1 MEKDFYDKA
10 TKIGIFIYIIMI
22 TTIIFLIL
30 SALIKY
36 TKLTNEWEEKAKK
49 YDEISN
55 NIEIKKE
62 D

>member
-1 MEKDFYDKA
+1 MENDFYDKA
-10 TKIGIFIYIIMI
+10 TKIGIFVSIIMVI
-22 TTIIFLIL
+22 AIIFLIL
-30 SALIKY
+30 SVLIKY
-36 TKLTNEWEEKAKK
+36 TKITNEWEEKAKK